1 RSLEPGDFIDGDLIG
16 ILGGPLSNGNRPGHA
31 LAIIDLDAAEA
42 VATADALLPP
52 TGVEEGRPPP
62 KIRHPPPFLGPLL
75 SIPSW
80 AWSTAEQAAAAA
92 KKAKGHPGPFKKAFN
107 HAKTKQRVIDLIGT
121 GEQAACPCPAG
132 QRVWVGGEPAVVPF
146 LQLWDAVCEL
156 AFACGCKLPFEK
168 NAAGRSAPNG
178 QADTDVVRRAV
189 AYLATIPGAIS
200 GQNGHCGTYWPA
212 RVVCWGFALG
222 EDLGFQG
229 LCEHFHPPCH
239 PPWPAKDQ
247 RATRAAA

>member
-1 RSLEPGDFIDGDLIG
+1 MGGSAAASTTSNDHAGGPGRTPDLARLYRSLGLALCKPDPGQKKPTYLGWSTRSLEPGDFIDGDLIG

-42 VATADALLPP
+42 VATADAFLPP
-52 TGVEEGRPPP
+52 TGLEEGRPPHQ
-62 KIRHPPPFLGPLL
+62 IRAHRSFLVPGV

-132 QRVWVGGEPAVVPF
+132 Q
-146 LQLWDAVCEL
+146 
-156 AFACGCKLPFEK
+156 
-168 NAAGRSAPNG
+168 
-178 QADTDVVRRAV
+178 
-189 AYLATIPGAIS
+189 
-200 GQNGHCGTYWPA
+200 
-212 RVVCWGFALG
+212 
-222 EDLGFQG
+222 
-229 LCEHFHPPCH
+229 
-239 PPWPAKDQ
+239 
-247 RATRAAA
+247 